1 MGLLPAEQI
10 QTLLGRLKQNGM
22 LASYYPT
29 AREAAAAILLDIPPD
44 ATVGVGGSITIR
56 VMGLPEALT
65 IRGQKV
71 YDHWKEETKKAR
83 HALGRLQQHADYFLT
98 STNALTM
105 NGELVNIDASG
116 NRVTSMIFGPA
127 ACDRSGGGEQAGAGR
142 GRRPGS
148 GEGDRRPE
156 KLPAPPGPHPVRAG
170 PRVPRLRFPAPPLQ
184 GHDHHRAQA
193 LRSRDSEC
201 RSGRRR
207 DGILNW
213 FWVNRAFSLGE
224 K

>member
-10 QTLLGRLKQNGM
+10 RTLLGRLKKNGM

-29 AREAAAAILLDIPPD
+29 AREAAAAILLDIPHD

-56 VMGLPEALT
+56 VMGLSEALI

-127 ACDRSGGGEQAGAGR
+127 HVIVVAGVNKLVPDVAAGLDRVKAIAARKTASAARTASRARRTSCATIAIPRTVSAGSRPSSSASPCSLETFSVVLVGEEMGY
-142 GRRPGS
+142 
-148 GEGDRRPE
+148 
-156 KLPAPPGPHPVRAG
+156 
-170 PRVPRLRFPAPPLQ
+170 
-184 GHDHHRAQA
+184 
-193 LRSRDSEC
+193 
-201 RSGRRR
+201 
-207 DGILNW
+207 
-213 FWVNRAFSLGE
+213 
-224 K
+224 

>member
-1 MGLLPAEQI
+1 MGLLSAEQI
-10 QTLLGRLKQNGM
+10 HTLLGRLKKNGM

-29 AREAAAAILLDIPPD
+29 AREAAAAILLDIPHD

-56 VMGLPEALT
+56 VMGLPAALI

-116 NRVTSMIFGPA
+116 NRVTSMVFGPA
-127 ACDRSGGGEQAGAGR
+127 HVIVVAGVNKLVPDVAAGLDRVKAIAAPKNCQRRQDRTPCAQDLVCHDCDSPHRLCRVTTIIERKPYGLETLSVVLVGEEMGY
-142 GRRPGS
+142 
-148 GEGDRRPE
+148 
-156 KLPAPPGPHPVRAG
+156 
-170 PRVPRLRFPAPPLQ
+170 
-184 GHDHHRAQA
+184 
-193 LRSRDSEC
+193 
-201 RSGRRR
+201 
-207 DGILNW
+207 
-213 FWVNRAFSLGE
+213 
-224 K
+224 